1 LLFLQVGF
9 MSEGVLGL
17 ITGLGPLAKVVLGI
31 LGLFSVFS
39 WAVIVDRLLL
49 FRKARGQG
57 KDFLDAFHTS
67 SKFSDLRKASEDLDT
82 TPLSSIFMAGYS
94 EISTQ
99 VESAE
104 GARPPIQ
111 IEPLE
116 RTLLRAAHS
125 ERRQLERGMLF
136 LATTSTVTPFIGLFG
151 TVWGIMNAFHNIGVF
166 GNANLAI
173 VAPGISEALLTT
185 AAGLAAA
192 IPAVVAYNHL
202 NGHIRGF
209 STDMEDFGFEFMNI
223 VQKTWRGQ
231 GSGE

>member
-1 LLFLQVGF
+1 MGR
-9 MSEGVLGL
+9 
-17 ITGLGPLAKVVLGI
+17 VVRAGN
-31 LGLFSVFS
+31 
-39 WAVIVDRLLL
+39 WE
-49 FRKARGQG
+49 
-57 KDFLDAFHTS
+57 
-67 SKFSDLRKASEDLDT
+67 ASREYE
-82 TPLSSIFMAGYS
+82 A
-94 EISTQ
+94 
-99 VESAE
+99 AE

-111 IEPLE
+111 IEPRE
-116 RTLLRAAHS
+116 RTLGRAAHS
-125 ERRQLERGMLF
+125 ERRQLERGMLC

-202 NGHIRGF
+202 NGHLRGF
-209 STDMEDFGFEFMNI
+209 STDMEDFGLEFMNI